1 MRKLLTVL
9 LISCSLTH
17 TAVGL
22 AKDQLLV
29 KIGLSSAADAKTSGE
44 YSWAM
49 VFAES
54 LRRNGMTAII
64 YPGSS
69 LGNEIVRSEQIMLGL
84 LEVNITGGQDLV
96 DASDLYATTE
106 LPFIFRNIQEVAAL
120 IETTDFLDRVN
131 ADTGPRGLLLVDQ
144 AYLGGLTGLFTARKP
159 IRSIE
164 DISKFRLR
172 AMNARQLGIFAAW
185 GAAGTQV
192 AWEEVPQALQTGI
205 ADGYLNAPMVPV
217 LFGHGGQLDY
227 FTDISMQPSMRAVV
241 MSAKWYQGLSREQRA
256 IVDQA
261 AADARAALKIWVLKA
276 IENEFSMLAGIGI
289 ERIALNT
296 AQREAFRQSLL
307 PIYTSIASA
316 ESIAQMEQYLAEI
329 RGSQ

>member
-9 LISCSLTH
+9 LTSCLLIH
-17 TAVGL
+17 TAVVQ

-29 KIGLSSAADAKTSGE
+29 KIGLSSAADARTSGE

-54 LRRNGMTAII
+54 LRRNGVTATI

-120 IETTDFLDRVN
+120 IETTNFLDRVN

-144 AYLGGLTGLFTARKP
+144 AYLGGLTGLFTAREP
-159 IRSIE
+159 IRSIT
-164 DISKFRLR
+164 DMPKFRLR
-172 AMNARQLGIFAAW
+172 AMNAQQLGFFAAW

-217 LFGHGGQLDY
+217 LFGHGAQLDY

-241 MSAKWYQGLSREQRA
+241 MSAKWYRDLSREQRE

-261 AADARAALKIWVLKA
+261 VIDARAALKTWVEKA

-289 ERIALNT
+289 ERIALNIE
-296 AQREAFRQSLL
+296 QREAFRQNVL
-307 PIYTSIASA
+307 PIYASMA
-316 ESIAQMEQYLAEI
+316 PAAAIAQMEQYLAEI